1 MGERAFDVEFLR
13 LKPGAYRYTLR
24 SVADVVA
31 ANRPMIATGVFT
43 VSEDARRCPLVLP
56 SRVACELWVA
66 SAGAA
71 F

>member
-24 SVADVVA
+24 SIADVVA

-43 VSEDARRCPLVLP
+43 VSGDTHRCTLVLP
-56 SRVACELWVA
+56 SRVACEFSVVP
-66 SAGAA
+66 AGTA